1 VSGRPTKSLSVASNS
16 CLLKTLLPTTSNQ
29 STFIVPGMLGNSAG
43 RAGAG
48 TAGDKSCSTGG
59 KGAGG
64 AGCGRGGRFH
74 GSGLGMANSCLFSP
88 RFGN

>member
-16 CLLKTLLPTTSNQ
+16 CLLKTVLPTTSNR
-29 STFIVPGMLGNSAG
+29 STFIIPGMLGNSAG
-43 RAGAG
+43 CAGAP
-48 TAGDKSCSTGG
+48 TAGGKSCSASG

-64 AGCGRGGRFH
+64 AGYGRGGRFR
-74 GSGLGMANSCLFSP
+74 GSGLPMANSCLFSP

>member
-1 VSGRPTKSLSVASNS
+1 VSGLPTKSLSAASNS
-16 CLLKTLLPTTSNQ
+16 CLLKTVLPTTSNR

-43 RAGAG
+43 CADAG
-48 TAGDKSCSTGG
+48 TAGGKSCSASG

-64 AGCGRGGRFH
+64 AGSRRGGRFR
-74 GSGLGMANSCLFSP
+74 GSGLGMGNYCLFSP